1 MRFASLLPSVVLTA
15 SAHALPQDG
24 MPTVAVEQ
32 DNVLVSSSCRLAIG
46 LKPIAD
52 AEGNGVVQVSGR
64 ADGQRVVVDLGG
76 AMLFGAAGAPDSFAG
91 VGITVRGKNV
101 TIRNGRITG
110 FKVAIQA
117 VDCDGL
123 VIEDIGVSDNYAARL
138 KSTAWAEDASDW
150 LYPHRNDQD
159 EWIWQHG
166 AGIAVKG
173 AERAVIRRVKCLRS
187 QNGIVLDRVN
197 KSEIYDNDCSFLS
210 GWGIAMWRS
219 SGNTICR
226 NNLDFCVRGYSH
238 GVYNRGQDSAGL
250 LMFEQC
256 SDNIVALNSA
266 THCGDGVFGFAGRE
280 ALGEDDEGEPRAAEW
295 HKGRGSNRNIFVGN
309 DLSQSAAHGLEMTF
323 GFGNVIARN
332 TFESNAICGVWGGY
346 SRDTVIVGNAFS
358 RNGLAGYGSERG
370 GVNMEHAQRTLVE
383 GNSFTN
389 EPVGVRFWT
398 DEDAGLAKL
407 PWAAANGTGA
417 RDTRIIGNRFSD
429 CEKAGELIAADGT
442 VIAGNAVEK
451 TPVAF
456 AQSGCKGT
464 VEDKKAAGEKAQ
476 RGGPSDAELDAIVAK
491 LPGERKAVGMRNAL
505 RGRASIIML
514 ESGPYSWDR
523 PVVVQRTNGQQIQ
536 QFRAYGLGQI
546 VSTSVFGPAPLFAG
560 VESDGQTID
569 IRSNQHGFVAPFVLQ
584 VLGPDKIKL
593 LVPGLLSPGDWNT
606 KFFALDGAGGK
617 GARLA
622 EVPPREA
629 LLALAAEEKRELN
642 LREIDFDFRGR
653 APQDAVDSPDAKL
666 LKLEPTRF
674 GVVSRST
681 LRFPPG
687 KFKVHVLSDDG
698 VRLSID
704 GKPVLE
710 RWTIH
715 GAERDTHAFELD
727 AMKDLLFELEYFQN
741 AGAARLKVWFEAIDP
756 AIPGIRK

>member
-1 MRFASLLPSVVLTA
+1 MIRHTICPAILA
-15 SAHALPQDG
+15 SAALAVSALALPQDAAQ
-24 MPTVAVEQ
+24 TVPVEQ
-32 DNVLVSSSCRLAIG
+32 DNVLVSDSCKLAIG
-46 LKPIAD
+46 FKPIAD
-52 AEGNGVVQVSGR
+52 AEGNGVVQVAGR

-76 AMLFGAAGAPDSFAG
+76 ALLFGGAGSPESFSG
-91 VGITVRGKNV
+91 IGITVRGKNV
-101 TIRNGRITG
+101 TIRNGRISG

-123 VIEDIGVSDNYAARL
+123 VVEDIDASDNYAARL
-138 KSTAWAEDASDW
+138 KSTAWAEDGADW
-150 LYPHRNDQD
+150 LFPHRNDQD
-159 EWIWQHG
+159 EWISQHG

-173 AERAVIRRVKCLRS
+173 AERAVIRRVKCLRA
-187 QNGIVLDRVN
+187 QNGIILDRVN
-197 KSEIYDNDCSFLS
+197 KSELYDNECSFLS

-226 NNLDFCVRGYSH
+226 NSLDFCVRGYSH

-280 ALGEDDEGEPRAAEW
+280 ALGEDDESEGRGAEW
-295 HKGRGSNRNIFVGN
+295 HKGRGSNRNVFVGN

-346 SRDTVIVGNAFS
+346 SRDTVIVGNSFS
-358 RNGLAGYGSERG
+358 KNGLAGYGSERG
-370 GVNMEHAQRTLVE
+370 GVNMEHAQRTTVE
-383 GNSFTN
+383 GNTFTN

-398 DEDAGLAKL
+398 DDDAGLAKL

-417 RDTRIIGNRFSD
+417 RDNHIVGNRFDD

-442 VIAGNAVEK
+442 VLAGNTIEK
-451 TPVAF
+451 TPIAF
-456 AQSGCKGT
+456 AQSNCKGT
-464 VEDKKAAGEKAQ
+464 VEGEKAPAK
-476 RGGPSDAELDAIVAK
+476 RAGPGDAELDAIVAR
-491 LPGERKAVGMRNAL
+491 LPGERKAVGMRSAL
-505 RGRASIIML
+505 RGRGSIIVL
-514 ESGPYSWDR
+514 ESGPYAWDR
-523 PVVVQRTNGQQIQ
+523 PIVVQRTNGQATQ
-536 QFRAYGLGQI
+536 QFRAYGMGQI
-546 VSTSVFGPAPLFAG
+546 VSTSVFGLAPLFAG

-584 VLGPDKIKL
+584 VLGPNKL
-593 LVPGLLSPGDWNT
+593 NLRVPGLLAPGDWNT
-606 KFFALDGAGGK
+606 KFFALDGGK
-617 GARLA
+617 EGARLQ
-622 EVPPREA
+622 EVPPHDA
-629 LLALAAEEKRELN
+629 LLALAAAETRELN

-653 APQDAVDSPDAKL
+653 APQDAVDSPDAKT

-674 GVVSRST
+674 GIVSKST
-681 LRFPPG
+681 LRFPAG

-704 GKPVLE
+704 GKPVID

-715 GAERDTHAFELD
+715 GAEQDTYPFEVD
-727 AMKDLLFELEYFQN
+727 AMKELVFEVEYFQN
-741 AGAARLKVWFEAIDP
+741 AGAGRLKVWFEAIDP
-756 AIPGIRK
+756 VIRGLGK